1 MSGRRLY
8 EEIGGVDER
17 YLQEAA
23 GYRAKRKQAPTWRV
37 LLVAA
42 ALLMACVVVLS
53 AVSAGVAIG
62 VIFDALQEET
72 VTPSNPTQDSTVLT
86 PLAQMEQTMQT
97 VEGTLEQQS
106 ADELGLLGG
115 NAKLIWSEQ
124 GSDEYY
130 SVTLNTAQVEQLV
143 YLMQSSRREYTAQ
156 SEQPTYQIWLSFGD
170 GVVVSPYLKNTAGN
184 AGHGAVFDYDP
195 ELEMSDDLAEYI
207 AYYIES

>member
-1 MSGRRLY
+1 MNGRRLY
-8 EEIGGVDER
+8 EEIAGVDER
-17 YLQEAA
+17 YLQEAGA
-23 GYRAKRKQAPTWRV
+23 YRARKKSPAWRV
-37 LLVAA
+37 VLIAA
-42 ALLMACVVVLS
+42 ALMLCGALLLGTV
-53 AVSAGVAIG
+53 AAGVAIG
-62 VIFDALQEET
+62 VIGALIDRNEQPGQ
-72 VTPSNPTQDSTVLT
+72 VVPTDPVV
-86 PLAQMEQTMQT
+86 QMEQVMAQNS
-97 VEGTLEQQS
+97 LEPLA
-106 ADELGLLGG
+106 ADELALFG
-115 NAKLIWSEQ
+115 APTLIWSEQ

-130 SVTLNTAQVEQLV
+130 SVTLKSYELEKLV

>member
-1 MSGRRLY
+1 MNGRRLY

-17 YLQEAA
+17 YLQEAGA
-23 GYRAKRKQAPTWRV
+23 YRARKKSPAWRT
-37 LLVAA
+37 LLIAA
-42 ALLMACVVVLS
+42 ALLLSFTVLLGTV
-53 AVSAGVAIG
+53 AAGVTIG
-62 VIFDALQEET
+62 VIGALIDREEQPDQETLTPVEQMELAMAQSALQ
-72 VTPSNPTQDSTVLT
+72 
-86 PLAQMEQTMQT
+86 PL
-97 VEGTLEQQS
+97 S
-106 ADELGLLGG
+106 ADELALFG
-115 NAKLIWSEQ
+115 APTLIWSEQ

-130 SVTLNTAQVEQLV
+130 SVTLTKSQCEQLV

-207 AYYIES
+207 AYYIET